1 MEKLRF
7 KDENGDKYP
16 NTVGKIFKDILSV
29 QRGASPRPIE
39 DIKWFNK
46 KSSVGWVRIS
56 DISKSKK
63 YLYNTLQNLS
73 EEGIK
78 KSRFVKKDSL
88 ILSICAT
95 IGIPI
100 IIKKD
105 CCIHDGLVVFQ
116 ELNNIDKEYLYYFLE
131 NNITSMKKNARGTT
145 QLNLN
150 TEIILKTKINL
161 PILIEQAKIANY
173 FSNLDSLINN
183 KQRQLE
189 LMEKYKEDLLDKIF
203 NQKVRFKDE
212 NGCDYPEWKTAK
224 VKEIFNITR
233 GNVIS
238 KILLDLTNNKNN
250 FPVYSSQTKKEGIM
264 GYYDK
269 FLFQD
274 SIIWTT
280 DGANAGTTR
289 YVDGKF
295 YCSNV
300 CGVLLRNTETP
311 NTLFAELINT
321 KTKRH
326 ITASVIPKFMNHAMA
341 GLEIT
346 YPTSIEEQFKI
357 SKYISNLNLLI
368 NNLKLNIKNM
378 QKLKLDMLE
387 KMF

>member
-1 MEKLRF
+1 MGEFVKLKNIATITMGQSPKSETINMEFNGIPLLQGNSDIKNNKISTKKYTTALKL
-7 KDENGDKYP
+7 KTCKKN
-16 NTVGKIFKDILSV
+16 DILFTVRAGVGDIYIAS
-29 QRGASPRPIE
+29 QTACIGRGFCSINVNNHLENSNKYIFYYLQKYKPQWKQISQGTTFDSINSQHINNLLIPIKI
-39 DIKWFNK
+39 IKEQEK
-46 KSSVGWVRIS
+46 IS
-56 DISKSKK
+56 D
-63 YLYNTLQNLS
+63 
-73 EEGIK
+73 
-78 KSRFVKKDSL
+78 
-88 ILSICAT
+88 
-95 IGIPI
+95 
-100 IIKKD
+100 
-105 CCIHDGLVVFQ
+105 
-116 ELNNIDKEYLYYFLE
+116 
-131 NNITSMKKNARGTT
+131 
-145 QLNLN
+145 
-150 TEIILKTKINL
+150 
-161 PILIEQAKIANY
+161 Y
-173 FSNLDSLINN
+173 FSNLDTVINN

-189 LMEKYKEDLLDKIF
+189 LMGKYKEDLLDKIF
-203 NQKVRFKDE
+203 NQKIIFKDE
-212 NGCDYPEWKTAK
+212 NGCDYPKWKTAK